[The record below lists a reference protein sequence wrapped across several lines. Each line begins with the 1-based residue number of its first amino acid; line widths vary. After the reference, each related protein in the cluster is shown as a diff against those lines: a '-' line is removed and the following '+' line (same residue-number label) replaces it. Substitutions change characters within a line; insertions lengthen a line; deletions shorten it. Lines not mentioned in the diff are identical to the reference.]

1 MRFGKI
7 ERGEKRS
14 CHNISYGA
22 HGGECQQKSGSKEQK
37 LVFSKISYN
46 ISFLS
51 PLGPPMGPR
60 GAQGPRDQYKKNL
73 KF

>member
-22 HGGECQQKSGSKEQK
+22 HGGECQKKIGIKKKNQKNSNE
-37 LVFSKISYN
+37 IA
-46 ISFLS
+46 FLS
-51 PLGPPMGPR
+51 PLGPPR
-60 GAQGPRDQYKKNL
+60 GAQGPRDQYKKIE
-73 KF
+73 KIDF